1 MEARWFCPFLL
12 QLAFPWLKK
21 ELTRRNSMSGPPCGV
36 ETLGLGLPLE
46 LWLCFA
52 LIPAFWSEVGYDE
65 LLGSAAFVTSCPPGR
80 MKLHGGPP
88 QPAGQCH

>member
-1 MEARWFCPFLL
+1 MVLSLPAPAGFSLVKERADTEKFHVWASLWSGNTGAG
-12 QLAFPWLKK
+12 LA
-21 ELTRRNSMSGPPCGV
+21 
-36 ETLGLGLPLE
+36 PLE

-52 LIPAFWSEVGYDE
+52 LIPAFWSEAGYDE